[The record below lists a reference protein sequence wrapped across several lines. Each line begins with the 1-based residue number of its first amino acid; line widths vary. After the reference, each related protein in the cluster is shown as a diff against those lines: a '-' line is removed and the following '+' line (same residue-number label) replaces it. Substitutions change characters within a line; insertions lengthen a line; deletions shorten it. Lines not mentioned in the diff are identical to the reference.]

1 MRWCC
6 SWSVWSTIHKYFNLG
21 YHEVVFVVS
30 TGRGER
36 ITYIQGENVVLFWCM
51 YWNIEHDLQANSP
64 GPFSRNF

>member
-36 ITYIQGENVVLFWCM
+36 MRKCGIILVHVLE
-51 YWNIEHDLQANSP
+51 Y
-64 GPFSRNF
+64 